1 MKLVGSRTE
10 QALREQLIVS
20 NKSLCEDIEKAA
32 LLTYIRKKFP
42 EVETAYTLHWIPE
55 QEEDFYQILINGS
68 IVVNMEMPR
77 SAQKSPIIKSVLS
90 IPQYKF
96 GLSKLNQ
103 IKLAVAMNLAESA
116 LRLGWKLSGTDE

>member
-1 MKLVGSRTE
+1 M
-10 QALREQLIVS
+10 VS
-20 NKSLCEDIEKAA
+20 NKSLFEDIEKAA

-42 EVETAYTLHWIPE
+42 GLETAYILHWIPE

-68 IVVNMEMPR
+68 IVVDMEMPR
-77 SAQKSPIIKSVLS
+77 LAQKSPIIKSVLS

-116 LRLGWKLSGTDE
+116 LRLGWKLSRTDE